1 MNIQKL
7 TEKLAE
13 EGCNPSYYA
22 LGVRGAASDAYCLVR
37 VDGVWQVFYT
47 ERGVDQAP
55 MFVSADEAAACA
67 WFYDLMMGMRH
78 DHLVGFFRSE
88 KSATAL
94 QATLQQ
100 HNIPF
105 FQDSIPYT
113 SPDDRRYR
121 VFVTG
126 KAIFPARELLGQIP
140 VRDDSDS

>member
-1 MNIQKL
+1 MNIQQL

-13 EGCNPSYYA
+13 EGCNPNYYA
-22 LGVRGAASDAYCLVR
+22 LGVRGSASDAYCLVQ

-47 ERGVDQAP
+47 EWGVDQAA
-55 MFVSADEAAACA
+55 MFTSADEAAACA